1 MSRKLAADALR
12 EHLSHRAGDD
22 LSKYARVV
30 LRRHHMELHK
40 VSGKPQYFIEGGTG
54 PPGKMY
60 TPDELRELLIE
71 LRREEM
77 KGR

>member
-1 MSRKLAADALR
+1 MRGLKPDALR

-22 LSKYARVV
+22 LTKYARVV

-40 VSGKPQYFIEGGTG
+40 VCGKPQYFIDGGTG

-60 TPDELRELLIE
+60 GPEELRGLLVEI
-71 LRREEM
+71 RRGEM